1 MQIDDINSHFGH
13 SNGPPPTIM
22 QSKICGG
29 GRSNESASRA
39 TNEASIE
46 LKLLAFAT
54 AVKMDGAC
62 PNHASGRRS
71 PCIRRRP
78 GVLVIG
84 WRRADD

>member
-1 MQIDDINSHFGH
+1 MEIDDVNSHFGG
-13 SNGPPPTIM
+13 SNGPPPSIM

-29 GRSNESASRA
+29 GRRVVPSSMA

-46 LKLLAFAT
+46 LKMLAFAT

-78 GVLVIG
+78 RVLVIR
-84 WRRADD
+84 WRRVED